1 MILEVYRGDS
11 WVDFS
16 GVVTSLRWRLE
27 SRSLEA
33 LEAEMLDY
41 VNVGERVRLRRG
53 STILFEGV
61 VYEVSRRHQRGDIP
75 RCSFTAHSD
84 LILYERHVVFREY
97 PTGTTAGAIIRD
109 LASLEQGVDVTEV
122 SEGPALTS
130 NWSLENVEALKVM
143 QDIAK
148 ATNHWL
154 RMRPGKKLVYKPK
167 TTSSSSAS
175 LDMGKIL
182 SAEYSED
189 RWRLRNRVVYVGAGG
204 EVLADVYT
212 GLGDLPLVVH
222 DPFLTDSSEAMR
234 RAQTRLDMASEY
246 GRSLRL
252 QMHQQIFSN
261 LGLDLGDTVTVNL
274 PTLGIDNEDLYILEI
289 RYETDTLLYEVVLG
303 GRLELLEDV
312 LDEKFGGDPAARFG
326 KQMSVAEAVGNA
338 IALSQS
344 IAKRFTTQLI
354 PQLFMTM
361 YVPPIPY
368 TSGQNIT
375 YNDVGEIVLASG
387 FTSGWFTLEFM
398 PSSENVEPKTL
409 KFDRDVGGGSV
420 TVNLK
425 LGDDSVIKNNI
436 SSPYNFPYI
445 PTRKTL
451 AEKDASKWSISG
463 GTLSDSNISVI
474 SRYSLK
480 ATGTT
485 TMTLTYPATG
495 SLAWNLSECRY
506 FNIYVYPVANATITV
521 KALTNTSNYY
531 SAQITVSSGKFQ
543 KYVKK
548 LSDFVATGTPSWSNI
563 NQLQVIL
570 PAGTYYIDF
579 DHVFT
584 AITYEKLVV
593 EVNMSRPN
601 ASSTSPKFKRALLFW
616 SEVTQ
621 L

>member
-1 MILEVYRGDS
+1 MILEVYRGGG

-16 GVVTSLRWRLE
+16 DTVTSLRWRLE

-33 LEAEMLDY
+33 LEVDVLAHVE
-41 VNVGERVRLRRG
+41 VGERVRLRRG

-61 VYEVSRRHQRGDIP
+61 VYEVGRKHQRGDIA
-75 RCSFTAHSD
+75 RCSFTSHSD
-84 LILYERHVVFREY
+84 LILYDRHVVFREY

-130 NWSLENVEALKVM
+130 NWSIENVEALKVM

-154 RMRPGKKLVYKPK
+154 RMKPGKKLLYKPK
-167 TTSSSSAS
+167 TTSSPIAS
-175 LDMGKIL
+175 IDMEKIL

-189 RWRLRNRVVYVGAGG
+189 RWRLRNRVIYVGAGG

-234 RAQTRLDMASEY
+234 RAQTRLNMASEY

-252 QMHQQIFSN
+252 QMHQQIFST

-274 PTLGIDNEDLYILEI
+274 PSLGIDNENLHILEI
-289 RYETDTLLYEVVLG
+289 RYETDKLFYEVVLG
-303 GRLELLEDV
+303 GRLELLEDL

-326 KQMSVAEAVGNA
+326 QRMSAAEAAGNA

-354 PQLFMTM
+354 PRLFMTT

-368 TSGQNIT
+368 ASGQNIT
-375 YNDVGEIVLASG
+375 YNDVGEVVLASG
-387 FTSGWFTLEFM
+387 FTSGLFTLEFM

-409 KFDRDVGGGSV
+409 KFDYSSGGGGV

-425 LGDDSVIKNNI
+425 RGNGSVIKNNI
-436 SSPYNFPYI
+436 TSPYNFPYI
-445 PTRKTL
+445 PQRKTL
-451 AEKDASKWSISG
+451 AEKDASKWNISG
-463 GTLSDSNISVI
+463 GTLSDSNISII

-480 ATGTT
+480 AQGTAA
-485 TMTLTYPATG
+485 MTLTYPATG
-495 SLAWNLSECRY
+495 SLAWNLSECSY
-506 FNIYVYPVANATITV
+506 FNIYVYPYADATIEV
-521 KALTNTSNYY
+521 RALTNPSNYY
-531 SAQITVSSGKFQ
+531 SSQVTTSAEKFQ

-563 NQLQVIL
+563 NQLQIIL

-584 AITYEKLVV
+584 AITYEKLVI
-593 EVNMSRPN
+593 EVNMNRPN
-601 ASSTSPKFKRALLFW
+601 ASSTSPTFKRALLFW

-621 L
+621 A

>member
-1 MILEVYRGDS
+1 M
-11 WVDFS
+11 
-16 GVVTSLRWRLE
+16 
-27 SRSLEA
+27 
-33 LEAEMLDY
+33 
-41 VNVGERVRLRRG
+41 
-53 STILFEGV
+53 
-61 VYEVSRRHQRGDIP
+61 
-75 RCSFTAHSD
+75 
-84 LILYERHVVFREY
+84 
-97 PTGTTAGAIIRD
+97 
-109 LASLEQGVDVTEV
+109 
-122 SEGPALTS
+122 
-130 NWSLENVEALKVM
+130 
-143 QDIAK
+143 
-148 ATNHWL
+148 
-154 RMRPGKKLVYKPK
+154 
-167 TTSSSSAS
+167 
-175 LDMGKIL
+175 
-182 SAEYSED
+182 
-189 RWRLRNRVVYVGAGG
+189 
-204 EVLADVYT
+204 
-212 GLGDLPLVVH
+212 
-222 DPFLTDSSEAMR
+222 
-234 RAQTRLDMASEY
+234 
-246 GRSLRL
+246 
-252 QMHQQIFSN
+252 
-261 LGLDLGDTVTVNL
+261 
-274 PTLGIDNEDLYILEI
+274 
-289 RYETDTLLYEVVLG
+289 
-303 GRLELLEDV
+303 
-312 LDEKFGGDPAARFG
+312 
-326 KQMSVAEAVGNA
+326 
-338 IALSQS
+338 
-344 IAKRFTTQLI
+344 I